1 MNGIRG
7 GQADGEDNNEDDE
20 NGADGEEES
29 GREEMEA
36 GDGDGEESEDSS
48 DWYVCLPCFK
58 FNTRPEQI
66 TVTDHLSGQVQPLQ
80 QAWTLKVQHHS
91 PSLVQYQ
98 MIEWHTSGCAED
110 IESWNFSTLGYG

>member
-1 MNGIRG
+1 MTCECGADFCYRCGRAYQGGLPCNCGGQNEWVEEDPDENDPRVQQQILNGIRG

-48 DWYVCLPCFK
+48 D
-58 FNTRPEQI
+58 
-66 TVTDHLSGQVQPLQ
+66 
-80 QAWTLKVQHHS
+80 
-91 PSLVQYQ
+91 
-98 MIEWHTSGCAED
+98 
-110 IESWNFSTLGYG
+110 